1 MCAHRLSP
9 GGHQSPG
16 RMIDSSVS
24 CEEAR
29 PEAHHFDQ
37 EHPDRTRSLSVVRR
51 PPGRCSR
58 PCPVAPAPREVDVDM
73 RVPGRPP
80 PSCLLRSRQ
89 AIEFLRLGPLSA
101 GNGQQLSALG
111 IEPCQVSRSPTPRRI
126 LRAAAAP
133 APRTGWSTRAA
144 RRCYGT
150 GRTPCPG
157 RRSTSSGT
165 APMFRASPSHGHP

>member
-9 GGHQSPG
+9 GGHQSRG

-80 PSCLLRSRQ
+80 RACLDRAKRSSSCGWARSAQETGNSSPRWGSSP
-89 AIEFLRLGPLSA
+89 ARSA
-101 GNGQQLSALG
+101 
-111 IEPCQVSRSPTPRRI
+111 RSPTPRRI